1 MNFNNPNN
9 EDPAI
14 DDEGVDMDGAVDEDE
29 ATHDSGN
36 EDGDVDVA
44 GISSFLNSHLNFSVQ
59 DSI

>member
-1 MNFNNPNN
+1 
-9 EDPAI
+9 
-14 DDEGVDMDGAVDEDE
+14 MDGAVDEDE

>member
-1 MNFNNPNN
+1 
-9 EDPAI
+9 
-14 DDEGVDMDGAVDEDE
+14 MDGAVDEDE

-44 GISSFLNSHLNFSVQ
+44 GISSFFNSHLNFSVQ